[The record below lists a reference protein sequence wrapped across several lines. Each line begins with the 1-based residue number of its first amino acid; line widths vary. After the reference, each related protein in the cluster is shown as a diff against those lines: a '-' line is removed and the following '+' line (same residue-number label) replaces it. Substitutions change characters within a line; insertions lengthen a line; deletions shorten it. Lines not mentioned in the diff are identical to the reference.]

1 MQRFKKNIP
10 VQQSSALDNGLY
22 LKAIIL
28 ISNRLEEV
36 ANEIKLL
43 REQIATNSTKES
55 YSE

>member
-1 MQRFKKNIP
+1 MKKSKT
-10 VQQSSALDNGLY
+10 QSSEPTSSFGNDIY

-36 ANEIKLL
+36 AKEIRLL